1 MGKNCYRKEYIV
13 CFGKPI
19 DENPTVVAMD
29 AAFGKMG
36 LDYLYNGALVEPED
50 LGDAVRA
57 IRALHMLGANVT
69 VPHKVAVIPFLDE
82 LEPAAALIGAVNTI
96 FWRDGKLTGTNTDGK
111 GFVSAL
117 RGAGIGFEGKQIVLL
132 GAGGAARAVA
142 VELALAGAGSL
153 TLVNRTPEKAETIAQ
168 IVRGHTAVSA
178 QAQGWEKTLSVPE
191 GTDLLVNCTSIGLWP
206 DESAPDVD
214 FATLRPGTTVCDV
227 IPNPPQTRFL
237 RQAAARGCRTLD
249 GLSMLANQAAVNIR
263 YWTGREAPV
272 ADMRAALAKAF
283 AG

>member
-1 MGKNCYRKEYIV
+1 MGKSCYRKEYIV

-29 AAFGKMG
+29 AAFEKMG
-36 LDYLYNGALVEPED
+36 LDYLYNGALVEPEA

-57 IRALHMLGANVT
+57 IRALHFLGANVT
-69 VPHKVAVIPFLDE
+69 VPHKLAVIPFLDE

-96 FWRDGKLTGTNTDGK
+96 FWREGRLVGTNTDGK

-117 RGAGIGFEGKQIVLL
+117 RGAGIALEGKNVVLL

-142 VELALAGAGSL
+142 VELALAGSGPI
-153 TLVNRTPEKAETIAQ
+153 TLVNRTPAKAEAIAET
-168 IVRGHTAVSA
+168 VRGHTPAPA
-178 QAQGWEKTLSVPE
+178 RALGWEKPFAVPE
-191 GTDLLVNCTSIGLWP
+191 DTELLVNCTSIGLWP
-206 DESAPDVD
+206 DESAPNVD
-214 FATLRPGTTVCDV
+214 FSTLRPETVVCDV

-237 RQAAARGCRTLD
+237 REAAARGCRTLD

-272 ADMRAALAKAF
+272 GDMRAALAGAF
-283 AG
+283 AE